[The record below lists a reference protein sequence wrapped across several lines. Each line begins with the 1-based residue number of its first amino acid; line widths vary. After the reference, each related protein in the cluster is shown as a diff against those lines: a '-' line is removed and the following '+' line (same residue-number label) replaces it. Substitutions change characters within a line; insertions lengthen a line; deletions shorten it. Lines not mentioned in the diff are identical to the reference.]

1 MTRLFH
7 GRTDYR
13 CVGSSHK
20 LRDYPLGH
28 LLLGS
33 AQNKLVV
40 IENSYVR
47 TKGGQSQSHIVQERE
62 RERERNIGNKSAECQ
77 QRDCRVEKSF
87 LWKGSYEADFSGV
100 CKCCMVIF

>member
-33 AQNKLVV
+33 AQNKKVV

-62 RERERNIGNKSAECQ
+62 REREEYWKQECRMSAKRLSSRKKFPLEGFV
-77 QRDCRVEKSF
+77 RS
-87 LWKGSYEADFSGV
+87 
-100 CKCCMVIF
+100 